1 MKLHKFIRRICAAAV
16 ASALTLSLCTP
27 VLAEA
32 PPIDAVHLPQLTR
45 SSADAQ
51 NDEGETELGTITFF
65 VDPDT
70 TLTAYIYAKP
80 NGSGGYT
87 ARFSSG
93 TFSSMLEGCTPSFDG
108 STLTLPVK
116 NPLGDVKIAL
126 NNNYSLNII
135 NQSTELGNIEITDAN
150 DVTIEGGTAKSAVS
164 GKLTV
169 SCNGALKIT
178 GGSEYAV
185 AGDLTVNTPGD
196 VTVNIPG
203 DVGVI
208 SNATVIG
215 GDATILQGGNVK
227 ITSPTIGEGTYAVKG
242 KLTVKDSS
250 SVYVKNCSDASIGNG
265 AEITSSGSVTIINSP
280 GSCVVGE
287 TQITSGGN
295 VVLDSVDFYAVDG
308 DLTITKSKDV
318 FVNANQTNVVNGN
331 ANITS
336 SGKVMLSNDSGD
348 KAVTGTLTYTPDLD
362 GTGYNG
368 YKMLDYSECDE
379 YNPDDV
385 TDLTLQQAG
394 TLSPYIYNGNLFWM
408 EFVPVKLHT
417 VTITEEGGIA
427 SAKGAK
433 GVKGV
438 SGQSIRLYKGLEV
451 TIKPGLVITNLRNC
465 SWVGWKTE
473 GVDFTY
479 DENFAGTFTMPDN
492 DVKITPDFRYT
503 VRIGSAN
510 NPPLTDAAGNIQYF
524 APGTTVTLPADLDP
538 NTDPAKKLTG
548 WELTRLDNNALLSS
562 GTLHLNGNYTF
573 TMPNTPV
580 IAVPQY
586 ADLYTVTVEGGT
598 IKGTQDPFVR
608 VKAGDKVT
616 IKADKPADEN
626 MQFCYWKV
634 EEGTSAD
641 FVVSAGKLGSETES
655 GTEPGTEE
663 ISLTTFKGSVKL
675 TAVLSGTPATPQPD
689 PDQPLDEDFGVDTPA
704 DTGSD
709 AGGAIAAV
717 AVGGAAVWGGYE
729 LVTRVM
735 LHSLLPEGAAIPASR
750 GQLALLVWNTAGRS
764 KPVNP
769 PAFADVADPDTAR
782 AAQWCVEQGL
792 LTLKKDG
799 SFDPDGWTPK
809 FRVIQVWNK
818 AFPKQ

>member
-1 MKLHKFIRRICAAAV
+1 MNLHKFIRRICAAAV
-16 ASALTLSLCTP
+16 AAALTLSLCTP

-45 SSADAQ
+45 SSVDAQ

-65 VDPDT
+65 ADPDM

-108 STLTLPVK
+108 STLTLPVE

-135 NQSTELGNIEITDAN
+135 NQSTKLGNIEITDAN
-150 DVTIEGGTAKSAVS
+150 DVTIEGGTATSAVS
-164 GKLTV
+164 GNLTV

-196 VTVNIPG
+196 VTVN
-203 DVGVI
+203 

-227 ITSPTIGEGTYAVKG
+227 ITSPTIRQDIYAVKG
-242 KLTVKDSS
+242 KLTVNGSS
-250 SVYVKNCSDASIGNG
+250 SVYVKTSSDASIGNG

-280 GSCVVGE
+280 GHCVVGE

-295 VVLDSVDFYAVDG
+295 VELSTSELYAVDG

-318 FVNANQTNVVNGN
+318 FVRANHANVVHGN

-336 SGKVMLSNDSGD
+336 SGKVMLLNEFAD

-362 GTGYNG
+362 GTEYNG
-368 YKMLDYSECDE
+368 YKMLDYSEYEE

-385 TDLTLQQAG
+385 TNLTLQQAG
-394 TLSPYIYNGNLFWM
+394 TLSPYTYNGNIPWM

-417 VTITEEGGIA
+417 VTITEDSGIA
-427 SAKGAK
+427 SAKG
-433 GVKGV
+433 V
-438 SGQSIRLYKGLEV
+438 SDQSIRLYKGLEV
-451 TIKPGLVITNLRNC
+451 TINPGLVITDPRNC

-548 WELTRLDNNALLSS
+548 WELTRWGNNALLSS
-562 GTLHLNGNYTF
+562 GTLDLNGNYTF
-573 TMPNTPV
+573 IMPNAPV

-598 IKGTQDPFVR
+598 IKGTQDTFVR

-675 TAVLSGTPATPQPD
+675 TAVLSGTPATKPD

-704 DTGSD
+704 DTSSD

-750 GQLALLVWNTAGRS
+750 GQLALLVWNTAGHPE
-764 KPVNP
+764 PVNA
-769 PAFADVADPDTAR
+769 PAFADVTDPDTAR

>member
-16 ASALTLSLCTP
+16 AAALTLSLCTP

-45 SSADAQ
+45 SSVDAQ

-65 VDPDT
+65 ADPDM

-108 STLTLPVK
+108 STLTLPVE

-126 NNNYSLNII
+126 NNNYSLSII
-135 NQSTELGNIEITDAN
+135 NQSTKLDNIEITDAN
-150 DVTIEGGTAKSAVS
+150 DVTIEGGTETSAVS
-164 GKLTV
+164 GNLTV

-250 SVYVKNCSDASIGNG
+250 SVYVENCSDASSIGNG

-379 YNPDDV
+379 HNPDDV

-417 VTITEEGGIA
+417 VTITEDSGTA
-427 SAKGAK
+427 SAKG
-433 GVKGV
+433 V
-438 SGQSIRLYKGLEV
+438 SGRSIRLYKGLEV

-538 NTDPAKKLTG
+538 NTDPTKKLTG
-548 WELTRLDNNALLSS
+548 WELTCRDNNALLS
-562 GTLHLNGNYTF
+562 GTLDLNGNYTF
-573 TMPNTPV
+573 IMPNTPV

-598 IKGTQDPFVR
+598 IKGTQDTFVR

-616 IKADKPADEN
+616 ITADKPADEN

-675 TAVLSGTPATPQPD
+675 TAVLSGTPATKPD

-709 AGGAIAAV
+709 AGDAIAAV

-750 GQLALLVWNTAGRS
+750 GQLALLVWNTAGRPE
-764 KPVNP
+764 PVNA
-769 PAFADVADPDTAR
+769 PAFADVTDPDTAR

>member
-1 MKLHKFIRRICAAAV
+1 MNLHKFIRRICAAAV
-16 ASALTLSLCTP
+16 AAALTLSLCTP

-45 SSADAQ
+45 SSVDAQ

-65 VDPDT
+65 ADPDM

-108 STLTLPVK
+108 STLTLPVE

-135 NQSTELGNIEITDAN
+135 NQSTKLGNIEITDAN
-150 DVTIEGGTAKSAVS
+150 DVTIEGGTATSAVS
-164 GKLTV
+164 GNLTV

-196 VTVNIPG
+196 VTVN
-203 DVGVI
+203 
-208 SNATVIG
+208 STNATVIG

-227 ITSPTIGEGTYAVKG
+227 ITSPIIGQGIYAVKG

-250 SVYVKNCSDASIGNG
+250 SVYVKNSSDASIGNG
-265 AEITSSGSVTIINSP
+265 AEITSSGSVTIVNSP
-280 GSCVVGE
+280 GHCVVGE

-295 VVLDSVDFYAVDG
+295 VELSTSELYAVDG

-318 FVNANQTNVVNGN
+318 FVRANHANVVHGN

-336 SGKVMLSNDSGD
+336 SGEVMLLNEFGD

-379 YNPDDV
+379 HNPDDV

-394 TLSPYIYNGNLFWM
+394 TLSPYIYNGDLFWM

-417 VTITEEGGIA
+417 VTITEDGGIA
-427 SAKGAK
+427 SAKG
-433 GVKGV
+433 V
-438 SGQSIRLYKGLEV
+438 SGRSIRLYKGLEV
-451 TIKPGLVITNLRNC
+451 TIEPGLVITDPRNC

-548 WELTRLDNNALLSS
+548 WELTRWGNNALLSS
-562 GTLHLNGNYTF
+562 GTLDLNGNYTF

-675 TAVLSGTPATPQPD
+675 TAVLSGTPATKPD

-750 GQLALLVWNTAGRS
+750 GQLALLVWNTAGRPE
-764 KPVNP
+764 PVNA
-769 PAFADVADPDTAR
+769 PAFADVTDPDTAR

>member
-1 MKLHKFIRRICAAAV
+1 
-16 ASALTLSLCTP
+16 
-27 VLAEA
+27 
-32 PPIDAVHLPQLTR
+32 
-45 SSADAQ
+45 
-51 NDEGETELGTITFF
+51 
-65 VDPDT
+65 
-70 TLTAYIYAKP
+70 
-80 NGSGGYT
+80 
-87 ARFSSG
+87 
-93 TFSSMLEGCTPSFDG
+93 
-108 STLTLPVK
+108 
-116 NPLGDVKIAL
+116 
-126 NNNYSLNII
+126 
-135 NQSTELGNIEITDAN
+135 
-150 DVTIEGGTAKSAVS
+150 
-164 GKLTV
+164 
-169 SCNGALKIT
+169 
-178 GGSEYAV
+178 
-185 AGDLTVNTPGD
+185 
-196 VTVNIPG
+196 
-203 DVGVI
+203 
-208 SNATVIG
+208 
-215 GDATILQGGNVK
+215 
-227 ITSPTIGEGTYAVKG
+227 
-242 KLTVKDSS
+242 
-250 SVYVKNCSDASIGNG
+250 
-265 AEITSSGSVTIINSP
+265 
-280 GSCVVGE
+280 
-287 TQITSGGN
+287 
-295 VVLDSVDFYAVDG
+295 
-308 DLTITKSKDV
+308 
-318 FVNANQTNVVNGN
+318 
-331 ANITS
+331 
-336 SGKVMLSNDSGD
+336 
-348 KAVTGTLTYTPDLD
+348 
-362 GTGYNG
+362 
-368 YKMLDYSECDE
+368 
-379 YNPDDV
+379 
-385 TDLTLQQAG
+385 
-394 TLSPYIYNGNLFWM
+394 M

-417 VTITEEGGIA
+417 VTITEDGGIA
-427 SAKGAK
+427 SA
-433 GVKGV
+433 KGV

-451 TIKPGLVITNLRNC
+451 TINPGLVITDPRNC

-479 DENFAGTFTMPDN
+479 DEDFAGTFTMPDN

-548 WELTRLDNNALLSS
+548 WELTRWGNNALLSS
-562 GTLHLNGNYTF
+562 GTLDLNGNYTF

-598 IKGTQDPFVR
+598 IKGTQDTFVR

-641 FVVSAGKLGSETES
+641 FVVSAGKLGSETEL

-675 TAVLSGTPATPQPD
+675 TAVLSGTPATKPD
-689 PDQPLDEDFGVDTPA
+689 PDRPLDEDFGVDTPA

-750 GQLALLVWNTAGRS
+750 GQLALLVWNTAGRPE
-764 KPVNP
+764 PVNA
-769 PAFADVADPDTAR
+769 PAFADVTDPDTAR
-782 AAQWCVEQGL
+782 AAQWCVEQSL

-809 FRVIQVWNK
+809 FRVIQV
-818 AFPKQ
+818 

>member
-1 MKLHKFIRRICAAAV
+1 
-16 ASALTLSLCTP
+16 
-27 VLAEA
+27 
-32 PPIDAVHLPQLTR
+32 
-45 SSADAQ
+45 
-51 NDEGETELGTITFF
+51 
-65 VDPDT
+65 
-70 TLTAYIYAKP
+70 
-80 NGSGGYT
+80 
-87 ARFSSG
+87 
-93 TFSSMLEGCTPSFDG
+93 
-108 STLTLPVK
+108 
-116 NPLGDVKIAL
+116 
-126 NNNYSLNII
+126 
-135 NQSTELGNIEITDAN
+135 
-150 DVTIEGGTAKSAVS
+150 
-164 GKLTV
+164 
-169 SCNGALKIT
+169 
-178 GGSEYAV
+178 
-185 AGDLTVNTPGD
+185 
-196 VTVNIPG
+196 
-203 DVGVI
+203 
-208 SNATVIG
+208 
-215 GDATILQGGNVK
+215 
-227 ITSPTIGEGTYAVKG
+227 
-242 KLTVKDSS
+242 
-250 SVYVKNCSDASIGNG
+250 
-265 AEITSSGSVTIINSP
+265 
-280 GSCVVGE
+280 
-287 TQITSGGN
+287 
-295 VVLDSVDFYAVDG
+295 
-308 DLTITKSKDV
+308 
-318 FVNANQTNVVNGN
+318 
-331 ANITS
+331 
-336 SGKVMLSNDSGD
+336 
-348 KAVTGTLTYTPDLD
+348 
-362 GTGYNG
+362 
-368 YKMLDYSECDE
+368 MLDYSECDE

-385 TDLTLQQAG
+385 TDLTLQQDG

-417 VTITEEGGIA
+417 VTITEDGGIA

-451 TIKPGLVITNLRNC
+451 TIKPGLVITDPRNC
-465 SWVGWKTE
+465 SWLGWKTE

-479 DENFAGTFTMPDN
+479 DEDFAGTFTMPDN

-608 VKAGDKVT
+608 VKAGDTVT

-735 LHSLLPEGAAIPASR
+735 LHSLLPESAAIPASR
-750 GQLALLVWNTAGRS
+750 GQLALLVWNTAGRPE
-764 KPVNP
+764 PVST
-769 PAFADVADPDTAR
+769 PAFADVTDPDTAR

-799 SFDPDGWTPK
+799 SFDSDGWTPK

>member
-1 MKLHKFIRRICAAAV
+1 MNLHKFIRRICAAAV
-16 ASALTLSLCTP
+16 AAALTLSLCTP

-45 SSADAQ
+45 SSVDAQ

-65 VDPDT
+65 ADPDM

-108 STLTLPVK
+108 STLTLPVE

-135 NQSTELGNIEITDAN
+135 NQSTKLGNIEITDAN
-150 DVTIEGGTAKSAVS
+150 DVTIEGGTATSAVS
-164 GKLTV
+164 GNLTV

-196 VTVNIPG
+196 VTVN
-203 DVGVI
+203 

-227 ITSPTIGEGTYAVKG
+227 ITSPTIRQGIYAVKG
-242 KLTVKDSS
+242 KLTVNGSS
-250 SVYVKNCSDASIGNG
+250 SVYVKNSSDASIGNG

-280 GSCVVGE
+280 GHCVVGE

-295 VVLDSVDFYAVDG
+295 VELSTSELYAVDG

-318 FVNANQTNVVNGN
+318 FVRANHANVVHGN

-336 SGKVMLSNDSGD
+336 SGEVMLLNEKND

-362 GTGYNG
+362 GTEYNG
-368 YKMLDYSECDE
+368 YKMLDYSEYEE

-394 TLSPYIYNGNLFWM
+394 TLSPYTYNGNIPWM

-417 VTITEEGGIA
+417 VTITEDGGIA
-427 SAKGAK
+427 SAKG
-433 GVKGV
+433 V
-438 SGQSIRLYKGLEV
+438 SGRSIRLYKGLEV
-451 TIKPGLVITNLRNC
+451 TINPGLVITDPRNC

-479 DENFAGTFTMPDN
+479 DEDFAGTFTMPDN

-548 WELTRLDNNALLSS
+548 WELTGWDNNALLSS
-562 GTLHLNGNYTF
+562 GTLDLNGNYTF
-573 TMPNTPV
+573 IMPNTPV

-598 IKGTQDPFVR
+598 IKGTHDTFVR

-616 IKADKPADEN
+616 ITADKPADEN

-641 FVVSAGKLGSETES
+641 FVVSAGKLGSKTES

-675 TAVLSGTPATPQPD
+675 TAVLSGTPATKPD

-750 GQLALLVWNTAGRS
+750 GQLALLVWNTAGRPE
-764 KPVNP
+764 PVNA
-769 PAFADVADPDTAR
+769 PAFADVTDPDTAR